1 MLIFANSTGNRFG
14 AVCLGSKISPTLVAG
29 REPLHTE
36 CGTIYVEYMDSEMS
50 PGSALYREFKLHSE
64 ISFNYFITFLKIFL
78 ASKKYCPIF
87 FKLKEI
93 MGPMIGSTST
103 TRQ

>member
-29 REPLHTE
+29 REPLRTE
-36 CGTIYVEYMDSEMS
+36 CGTIYVEYMDSELS
-50 PGSALYREFKLHSE
+50 PGSALYREFELLYD
-64 ISFNYFITFLKIFL
+64 ISFDYFIMFLKIFL
-78 ASKKYCPIF
+78 ASKKCCPIF

-93 MGPMIGSTST
+93 MVSMTGSIST